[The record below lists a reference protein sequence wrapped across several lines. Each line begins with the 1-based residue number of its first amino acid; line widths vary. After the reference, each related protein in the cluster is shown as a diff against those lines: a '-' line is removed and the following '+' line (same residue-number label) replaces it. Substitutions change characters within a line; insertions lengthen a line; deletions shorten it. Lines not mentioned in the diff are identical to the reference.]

1 MGIFF
6 SLMAV
11 GLIGSRLFAG
21 KLVDRGKL
29 IHVIGYGTIVC
40 LVGFVTLSGLK
51 KIGVYN
57 PSLVE
62 GLFYFIAIVLGTG
75 YGMIF
80 PAYNTL
86 FVNLAQNNRRATASS
101 TYLTSWDLG
110 VGTGLILGGIL
121 ADSPR
126 GLPLAYLV
134 GAMASGIS
142 FLFFRRIA
150 GPHFDRNKL
159 R

>member
-1 MGIFF
+1 
-6 SLMAV
+6 MAI

-21 KLVDRGKL
+21 KLVDRGKM
-29 IHVIGYGTIVC
+29 IQVISSGTLVC
-40 LVGFVTLSGLK
+40 LLGFFMLAGLK
-51 KIGVYN
+51 T
-57 PSLVE
+57 VE
-62 GLFYFIAIVLGTG
+62 AFNIRLMYGLFYLIAIVLGVG

-110 VGTGLILGGIL
+110 VGIGLVCGGIL
-121 ADSPR
+121 ADTHG
-126 GLPLAYLV
+126 GLSLAFLA
-134 GAMASGIS
+134 GAIASGIS
-142 FLFFRRIA
+142 FLYFKQIA